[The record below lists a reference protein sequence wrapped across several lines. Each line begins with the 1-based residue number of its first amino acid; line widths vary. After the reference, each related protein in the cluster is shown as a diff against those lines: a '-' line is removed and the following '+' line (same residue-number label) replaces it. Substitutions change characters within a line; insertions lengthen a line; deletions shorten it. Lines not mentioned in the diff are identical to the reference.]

1 MKKPALLLLLISLLL
16 GGNGYGQLT
25 CFSTHHTL
33 PWGFGGLT
41 IIDGS
46 LHGTADG
53 LVLVGEAANDVP
65 GHFVPDTTLVRLI
78 PEASY
83 VVRNAADGKLYYT
96 VVQKG
101 VSRLFVLDD
110 RKGKARSV
118 AVKPKGWT
126 GDICHPAF
134 SPDGSRMVFS
144 APASDSLSSHDLWC
158 SRRTVDGWER
168 PVNLGPRLNTPGDDW
183 YPVFYDGFL
192 LFVSNGHVSERK
204 KDDFYSVAFPNIEND
219 DSLAAY
225 PYLLQRLPEPFNSS
239 SNDREL
245 ALDSQRG
252 RGYWLSARDGQ
263 EAIYLF
269 RGRLD
274 GVCYSGT
281 VTDAKG
287 RPLAG
292 AYVSAFTANRMEATT
307 LTDAKGRYSL
317 FLQFGTRYRLAIGSK
332 GHYEHNDTLAVVG
345 PSADRLFAEVQ
356 HDVRLEALPVGQPV
370 VFENLFGPAADIE
383 LTDHGRQLLMPVV
396 QMLRE
401 NASLR
406 AELSL
411 TSRVSDNVAFD
422 NMLNE
427 RRINVLRE
435 FFDYYLSSSGR
446 ISFVESKSGAVS
458 PKDAKR
464 GDRLTVTFLE

>member
-1 MKKPALLLLLISLLL
+1 MTASWHSTASA
-16 GGNGYGQLT
+16 GG
-25 CFSTHHTL
+25 
-33 PWGFGGLT
+33 
-41 IIDGS
+41 
-46 LHGTADG
+46 
-53 LVLVGEAANDVP
+53 
-65 GHFVPDTTLVRLI
+65 
-78 PEASY
+78 
-83 VVRNAADGKLYYT
+83 
-96 VVQKG
+96 
-101 VSRLFVLDD
+101 
-110 RKGKARSV
+110 
-118 AVKPKGWT
+118 
-126 GDICHPAF
+126 
-134 SPDGSRMVFS
+134 
-144 APASDSLSSHDLWC
+144 
-158 SRRTVDGWER
+158 
-168 PVNLGPRLNTPGDDW
+168 
-183 YPVFYDGFL
+183 
-192 LFVSNGHVSERK
+192 
-204 KDDFYSVAFPNIEND
+204 
-219 DSLAAY
+219 
-225 PYLLQRLPEPFNSS
+225 
-239 SNDREL
+239 
-245 ALDSQRG
+245 
-252 RGYWLSARDGQ
+252 
-263 EAIYLF
+263 AI
-269 RGRLD
+269 G
-274 GVCYSGT
+274 YSGT